1 VPCRDANFGYLRSVL
16 SQTFIPKSKGTSKVV
31 KTSDGADV
39 AARYFVYK
47 LYEAT
52 DGQPM
57 QWQPLHGM
65 GESAATISR
74 AVERGWVILQDLKGK
89 PLERKAALTDE
100 GRRLAR
106 KGR

>member
-1 VPCRDANFGYLRSVL
+1 MASKTFNPFASTTKLKAVRTRDAL
-16 SQTFIPKSKGTSKVV
+16 
-31 KTSDGADV
+31 DV

-57 QWQPLHGM
+57 QWGTLRGM
-65 GESAATISR
+65 GELAATVAR
-74 AVERGWVILQDLKGK
+74 AVERGWIILEGTSGK